1 MILTILI
8 TLMAI
13 VGLVTFF
20 TFRKR
25 EEVPRNP
32 WNPGDWCK
40 SCSIMPDGRRICL
53 TKQVCRSK
61 KRSPWKKETGSEL

>member
-1 MILTILI
+1 MNFELLYLTMYILYTNMILTIRI

-32 WNPGDWCK
+32 RNPRDWCK

-53 TKQVCRSK
+53 
-61 KRSPWKKETGSEL
+61 